1 MAIGKNGDATYVPIL
16 PSFDKFFTETEKAS
30 AKAGKTAGQRFTE
43 QMERETA
50 RAQKAA
56 DSAGRAMERAQN
68 RAANAADKT
77 RVAQLKLAEALE
89 KTDAK
94 ASTVAKATADV
105 ARAQRDEELAA
116 KAATRASEKY
126 EKAKEGLASK
136 TAEANRALELGS
148 DALDDYAASAR
159 GARGDVDQLGE
170 SAGGLGSRIIDGA
183 KTIGK
188 GALLGVGA
196 KIGQTMMSGVH
207 DAVSGGFAR
216 LGNIEQAET
225 MLSGLGHSAEAVKG
239 IMDNAMT
246 AVKGTAFGFGDAASA
261 AATFIGAGVAQG
273 EELTRVLTL
282 VGDTAAITGSDF
294 NEMGAIWSKIAG
306 NQKLSTEELNQLLDR
321 GLGLLPALQ
330 EKYGVTADEARKMVT
345 EGKVSFEDFSAVME
359 DMVGG
364 SAQKMGETFSGSAA
378 NMKAALGRLGAQLLE
393 PVFANAPAVFDA
405 VGAAVDELGKR
416 LEPAIAAF
424 SDWLAPIMQKVAENL
439 GPALIATLDGVT
451 GAVTGLFEFVR
462 GNQEWLM
469 PLAAGLTAVAAGLA
483 AANLQ
488 MKIAKAGGFVS
499 WVVQAAKATQAWSVA
514 TNIAAGAQK
523 LFNLAVKSNPI
534 IRIVTVLGAAA
545 AALGVF
551 FTQTETGREM
561 WESLTTT
568 VTAGLEVAK
577 AAFFSFAETARGAWE
592 TLSAGISAAWTT
604 VIKPVFDALSLAA
617 RTLVTVIATA
627 VVAPILIAWNLL
639 ATTIKAAWD
648 YVIKPVF
655 DAMALGAQWMWNQVL
670 KPTFEAISTGFQAL
684 GVLVQAIW
692 TTYIKAAWDALAAAG
707 QWLWESVLSPVFTA
721 IGDGFR
727 MVGDGFMWV
736 WENLLRPVVDAFADG
751 FRWLHDEVI
760 APVSAWMAEKWQ
772 LMSVAFAVVKDFIV
786 DTVFG
791 GIQSGLDTL
800 KGWFDTTVAGIG
812 ILWAGIKALTAKPA
826 QFVVDVVFNKGIRKA
841 WNGVAKFTGL
851 DELEEIKVSE
861 LGAYASGGILP
872 GYSPGRDIYRMVDP
886 RTGTRVDLSGGEAI
900 MRPEFAAV
908 VGEQSIESIN
918 RAARQ
923 GGRAGVARLLG
934 QGAQFAYARGGI
946 FPNGDTEIKEDQ
958 AVRIARAVAFMERED
973 GKPYQWGGVGDPS
986 WDCSG
991 LWSGIV
997 HELNGRDG
1005 RSGRQF
1011 NTTSLMANPSAW
1023 GFERGLNGPI
1033 TVGVS
1038 NDHMAGTLAGTN
1050 AESRGGDGVL
1060 WGRGAWGSTNSY
1072 FPNKYTLSAFLG
1084 EFMPGAEGGGGSRFN
1099 PASLAK
1105 SIWDGIIDRLPKF
1118 EGPGLIGQLPG
1129 AMLAKLAG
1137 SAWDFVSSKIGS
1149 FFDAFTGGS
1158 GTAGSAESWRDMAM
1172 WAMRREGFNA
1182 DDPAQVNAML
1192 AQIMSESGGNPGIA
1206 QQIVDVNGTG
1216 ESAGVGLLQII
1227 PGTFAAHR
1235 DPSLPNDR
1243 RDPEANMVAALRYY
1257 KARYGNDLTTMW
1269 GHGHGYASG
1278 GVLPGYTPGRDV
1290 HQFYSPTAG
1299 WLGLSG
1305 GEAIM
1310 VPEWTRSVGGPAA
1323 VAEMNRAARGGRS
1336 SSAGRGVG
1344 FADGGVAFWDPIA
1357 QRQRAVADTLAAD
1370 IDRLVRELRADRDPQ
1385 KFAAGLEVAL
1395 QPAIAEL
1402 RTIANPSTYEGV
1414 MARALVS
1421 KGGELADLLGLE
1433 TTAGAVSLMLGAERS
1448 LIEARE
1454 SHAQRVAA
1462 LADKEAELET
1472 MRERLAELE
1481 GETTE
1486 LSVKDQRKLA
1496 DAEKALADARREAGE
1511 VDRAGVSSSAASA
1524 ESSEKAAAAEDKL
1537 AAKRE
1542 KSSEKV
1548 EKAEENLRRIRE
1560 DLGVKEEQDAEKRAE
1575 EASKLAEQIA
1585 AAELDLAS
1593 ARRAS
1598 VENLDMSLYSVLPQ
1612 VADGA
1617 TRLAAQLTA
1626 AAPQI
1631 LEMVGTHVP
1640 QAVGMV
1646 SAAIPQATGALESL
1660 AAAAGPAGIS
1670 VGVAVAG
1677 VFALVKVGK
1686 AIVDF
1691 ADRIIGQITAGRVA
1705 FAEALGDFSA
1715 SIREIMGLVEKQRQM
1730 VSSLRM
1736 DLVRQTILQT
1746 KAAMDSRDANAALVR
1761 SRLEGDRSVAEAQS
1775 ALQAEIQ
1782 KEARKS
1788 AGAYGDLSLAYDRYR
1803 YNEIAAM
1810 VDRLETQAVV
1820 TPEIKALMHELD
1832 VAELTRM
1839 ANVQRA
1845 TADAIE
1851 ASYAHRA
1858 ANRAVLRTTEDLER
1872 AAARLADMTGTAF
1885 GMDQSGARLGEEVA
1899 KLYAENAEIQGRL
1912 WSWKNGL
1919 SVGYNKRV
1927 RKHDE
1932 AALRRNQERLAE
1944 LQAMPEY
1951 QGFGVSNRELS
1962 QLQNDVANLYKWGK
1976 TDEAAALLQQSVLG
1990 DPRRAAD
1997 AFQLKSDLAAI
2008 ADAQIG
2014 KQREVEDFED
2024 EVSLNEATRPL
2035 RDAAASLES
2044 LAESSK
2050 LRAEA
2055 LRTDDVDVARRIEA
2069 MADFERENAL
2079 DIQRVSR
2086 GEPSRIELT
2095 FTDKA
2100 AYSAAEV
2107 DELLSRVGDVD
2118 GLELRIRKLETQ
2130 NRPGASDLVRARR

>member
-1 MAIGKNGDATYVPIL
+1 MAIGKNGDATYVPVL

-68 RAANAADKT
+68 RAADAAGKT
-77 RVAQLKLAEALE
+77 RVAQLKLAEAM
-89 KTDAK
+89 DRSGAK
-94 ASTVAKATADV
+94 ASDVAKATADV
-105 ARAQRDEELAA
+105 AKAQRDEEYAA
-116 KAATRASEKY
+116 KAAAKASENY
-126 EKAKEGLASK
+126 EKAKAGLASK
-136 TAEANRALELGS
+136 TAEANRALEVGS
-148 DALDDYAASAR
+148 DALDEYAASAR

-183 KTIGK
+183 KTMGK

-225 MLSGLGHSAEAVKG
+225 MLAGLGHSAEAVEG

-261 AATFIGAGVAQG
+261 AATFMGAGVAQG

-306 NQKLSTEELNQLLDR
+306 NQKLTTQELNQLLDR
-321 GLGLLPALQ
+321 GLGLLPKLQ
-330 EKYGVTADEARKMVT
+330 EHYGVTADEARKMIT

-378 NMKAALGRLGAQLLE
+378 NMRASLSRLGAQLLD
-393 PVFANAPAVFDA
+393 PAVANAPAVFDA
-405 VGAAVDELGKR
+405 VGTSVDELGRR

-424 SDWLAPIMQKVAENL
+424 SEWLAPIMQKVAENL
-439 GPALIATLDGVT
+439 GPALITTLDGVT
-451 GAVTGLFEFVR
+451 GAVTGLVDFVR

-514 TNIAAGAQK
+514 TNIAAAAQK

-551 FTQTETGREM
+551 FTQTETGREI
-561 WESLTTT
+561 WESLT
-568 VTAGLEVAK
+568 VKFTAGLETAK
-577 AAFFSFAETARGAWE
+577 AVFTSFADTARGAWE
-592 TLSAGISAAWTT
+592 TLSAGISTAWTT

-627 VVAPILIAWNLL
+627 VVAPIVIAWNVLS
-639 ATTIKAAWD
+639 TTIKAAWD
-648 YVIKPVF
+648 YVIKPAWH
-655 DAMALGAQWMWNQVL
+655 AMALSAQWLWNQVL
-670 KPTFEAISTGFQAL
+670 RPTFDAIATGFQMVGTL
-684 GVLVQAIW
+684 IRAIW
-692 TTYIKAAWDALAAAG
+692 ITYIKAAWDALAAAG
-707 QWLWESVLSPVFTA
+707 QWLWDSVLSPVFTA

-727 MVGDGFMWV
+727 LVGDGFMWV
-736 WENLLRPVVDAFADG
+736 WENILRPVVTAFADA

-760 APVSAWMAEKWQ
+760 APVSAWMGEKWEQ
-772 LMSVAFAVVKDFIV
+772 LGAGFAVVKDFIV

-800 KGWFDTTVAGIG
+800 KGWFDTAVTGIG
-812 ILWAGIKALTAKPA
+812 ILWDGIKALTAKPA
-826 QFVVDVVFNKGIRKA
+826 QFVVDVVFNNGIRRA

-851 DELEEIKVSE
+851 DELEEVKVSQ

-872 GYSPGRDIYRMVDP
+872 GYTPGRDVYDFYSPEGMHI
-886 RTGTRVDLSGGEAI
+886 GLSGGEAI
-900 MRPEFAAV
+900 LRPEATRALGAQWIDNV
-908 VGEQSIESIN
+908 NREARRGGE
-918 RAARQ
+918 
-923 GGRAGVARLLG
+923 AGVARTLRT
-934 QGAQFAYARGGI
+934 AHFARGGI
-946 FPNGDTEIKEDQ
+946 LDLGNFANGGFTNLAGGLSAVQQSMGAFVGRFFPGAFNLTSATRPGDPGFHGVGLATDWQAKDGQYQTQMPTPTSKALARAIYHNFRGSTELIHWPLDGWVNLKNGAHLDYGPATNAGHGNHVHWALRSPLRFDGEDIVLDDVAGITGDTFDWN
-958 AVRIARAVAFMERED
+958 
-973 GKPYQWGGVGDPS
+973 P
-986 WDCSG
+986 
-991 LWSGIV
+991 LGIV
-997 HELNGRDG
+997 QR
-1005 RSGRQF
+1005 
-1011 NTTSLMANPSAW
+1011 
-1023 GFERGLNGPI
+1023 
-1033 TVGVS
+1033 
-1038 NDHMAGTLAGTN
+1038 
-1050 AESRGGDGVL
+1050 
-1060 WGRGAWGSTNSY
+1060 
-1072 FPNKYTLSAFLG
+1072 
-1084 EFMPGAEGGGGSRFN
+1084 
-1099 PASLAK
+1099 
-1105 SIWDGIIDRLPKF
+1105 IWDGIVGKIGDFADAARY
-1118 EGPGLIGQLPG
+1118 GLMGQLPG
-1129 AMLAKLAG
+1129 AMAKKLIA
-1137 SAWDFVSSKIGS
+1137 SAWDFIKSK
-1149 FFDAFTGGS
+1149 APGG
-1158 GTAGSAESWRDMAM
+1158 G
-1172 WAMRREGFNA
+1172 A
-1182 DDPAQVNAML
+1182 DDAGAYHGAVGAGVEQWRPMVEAVLRDKGFPETL
-1192 AQIMSESGGNPGIA
+1192 ADTVLRRMNQESGGNPRALNDWDINA
-1206 QQIVDVNGTG
+1206 VNGTP
-1216 ESAGVGLLQII
+1216 SKGLMQVID
-1227 PGTFAAHR
+1227 PTFAANK
-1235 DPSLPNDR
+1235 DPGYDNIW
-1243 RDPEANMVAALRYY
+1243 DPEANLRASMNY
-1257 KARYGNDLTTMW
+1257 AVRRYGSLPAAYNRA
-1269 GHGHGYASG
+1269 GGYASG

-1310 VPEWTRSVGGPAA
+1310 VPEWTRAVGGPAA

-1336 SSAGRGVG
+1336 SSAARGVG

-1357 QRQRAVADTLAAD
+1357 QRQRSVADTLAAD
-1370 IDRLVRELRADRDPQ
+1370 VDRLVRELRADRDPQ

-1402 RTIANPSTYEGV
+1402 RIIANPSTYEGV

-1421 KGGELADLLGLE
+1421 KGGELAELLGLE

-1448 LIEARE
+1448 LMEARQ
-1454 SHAQRVAA
+1454 SHAERVAA
-1462 LADKEAELET
+1462 LADQEAELED
-1472 MRERLAELE
+1472 MRERLAKLN
-1481 GETTE
+1481 GDKTE

-1496 DAEKALADARREAGE
+1496 DAEKALADARKAAGE
-1511 VDRAGVSSSAASA
+1511 VDRAGTASSDASA
-1524 ESSEKAAAAEDKL
+1524 ESSEKAAKAEDKL

-1548 EKAEENLRRIRE
+1548 QKAEENLRRVRE
-1560 DLGVKEEQDAEKRAE
+1560 DLGIKEEEDAEKRAE

-1612 VADGA
+1612 FADGA
-1617 TRLAAQLTA
+1617 AQLAARLTA
-1626 AAPQI
+1626 ETPRI
-1631 LEMVGTHVP
+1631 LEMVGAHLP
-1640 QAVGMV
+1640 QAVGLV

-1691 ADRIIGQITAGRVA
+1691 ADKIIGRITAGRVA
-1705 FAEALGDFSA
+1705 FVEALGDFSA

-1782 KEARKS
+1782 AEARKS

-1803 YNEIAAM
+1803 YNEMAAM

-1944 LQAMPEY
+1944 LQSMPEY

-1962 QLQNDVANLYKWGK
+1962 KLQNDVANLYKWGK
-1976 TDEAAALLQQSVLG
+1976 TDEAAALLKQSVLG

-2055 LRTDDVDVARRIEA
+2055 LRTDDVEVARRIEA

-2107 DELLSRVGDVD
+2107 DEILARVGDVD
-2118 GLELRIRKLETQ
+2118 GLELRIRKLENQ
-2130 NRPGASDLVRARR
+2130 SRPGASDLVRARR